1 MQKSIIFC
9 CFAAIILYTDAA
21 AVSSPVSNDGDKTTN
36 LQQEEQ
42 RYDDIEEQ
50 IRNYVKE
57 VRAREQLD
65 MLRAM
70 RQRQILASIDPREYY
85 EQQQPLNIAQN
96 VLSPSDS
103 ESSPSADKR
112 AQSFVRFG
120 KRAQTFVRFGKRA
133 QTFVRFGR
141 DPSRSAG
148 IASNQM

>member
-21 AVSSPVSNDGDKTTN
+21 AVSSPSNNDGEKVN
-36 LQQEEQ
+36 VQEEQ

-50 IRNYVKE
+50 IRNYVKQ
-57 VRAREQLD
+57 VRAREQLE

-70 RQRQILASIDPREYY
+70 RQRQILAAIDPREYY
-85 EQQQPLNIAQN
+85 EQAPQNNMNAQN
-96 VLSPSDS
+96 ALSSSDS

-141 DPSRSAG
+141 DPSRAAG
-148 IASNQM
+148 SVPTQM